1 MWIIET
7 SNLCKQFGDFVAV
20 SDVSFRVKDGEIFG
34 FLGPNGAGKTTT
46 INILCTLL
54 TPTSGRAKVA
64 GYDVAKNP
72 NEVRE
77 CIGVIPQE
85 IVLENALTAREN
97 LEFYARLY
105 HIPKKESGESIVKLL
120 KLVDLSEW
128 TDSVVETFS
137 GGMKR
142 RLEIA
147 KALLHSPKVIFM
159 DEPTL
164 GLDPQTRRHIWEYIK
179 TLNSE
184 KNVTIFI
191 TTHYLEE
198 ADFLCNRVA
207 IIDKGKIQAMNTPAR
222 LKENLVKGSIIDLHV
237 ESGRDRFVKYL
248 QGCGFKPELR
258 NSNTVRILV
267 SNGKRIVPQLFRDA
281 EKMKI
286 EILSI
291 SMHEPSLEDVF
302 IHYTGKAIRDEADG
316 GGSKRIMRMFRG

>member
-7 SNLCKQFGDFVAV
+7 SNLCKRFGDFVAV
-20 SDVSFRVKDGEIFG
+20 SDVSFKVKDGEIFG

-85 IVLENALTAREN
+85 VVLENALTAREN

-105 HIPKKESGESIVKLL
+105 HIPKKESDESIVKLL

-128 TDSVVETFS
+128 TNSVVETFS

-147 KALLHSPKVIFM
+147 KAFLHNPKVIFM

-207 IIDKGKIQAMNTPAR
+207 IIDKGKVQAMNTPAR
-222 LKENLVKGSIIDLHV
+222 LKENLVKGNIIDLHV
-237 ESGRDRFVKYL
+237 EAGRDKFVKYL
-248 QGCGFKPELR
+248 QGCGLNPELR

-291 SMHEPSLEDVF
+291 AMHEPSLEDVF

-316 GGSKRIMRMFRG
+316 SAAKRIMGMFRR